1 MQFGIHLL
9 GLGRRASVEDF
20 MSAAQA
26 AEDLGYH
33 SVWINDHVVIPADF
47 SSPYPYSA
55 DGRPSRQTT
64 LFMIRL
70 CCSPLWPHKQR
81 RSNWELVLQ

>member
-47 SSPYPYSA
+47 SSPY
-55 DGRPSRQTT
+55 